1 MASSDDEPEPPGGGS
16 DPPVALTAD
25 EKRKSKWRRMLGVTV
40 DDWKAYVRAKPQVVQ
55 RRTRK
60 GVPAP
65 LRGYAWQV
73 MSGGRELRACHRGVY
88 DELVLSTLDERD
100 EDIAKDI
107 SRTFPSHVFFAKPD
121 GSGQRALYN
130 VLRAYSV
137 YDREVGY
144 VQGMGFVAGLLLL
157 HMPEEDA
164 FWVMVAL
171 FRGAVHEP
179 LEGLYSPGMPTVR
192 RCLHQL
198 EGLLGEHLPRLAAHF
213 QRECVH
219 ASMFATQWFV
229 TLFAYS
235 LPLRVV
241 ERVWDV
247 FMLEGV
253 KVIFQVGVALLQ
265 RAETD
270 LLALPFEVLA
280 ANLRHFPR
288 SEKKSGGGSGGG
300 DVEVTGSNPGG
311 SGGDDDDDV
320 EADDLLERALSLRL
334 SRRLEELRAEHD
346 YLNERMKEG

>member
-1 MASSDDEPEPPGGGS
+1 M
-16 DPPVALTAD
+16 ALTAD

-157 HMPEEDA
+157 HMPEEDG
-164 FWVMVAL
+164 FWVMVPL
-171 FRGAVHEP
+171 LRGAVHGP
-179 LEGLYSPGMPTVR
+179 LVGLYSPGMPTVR

-198 EGLLGEHLPRLAAHF
+198 EGLLGVHLPRLAAHF

-253 KVIFQVGVALLQ
+253 KVIFEVGVALLQ
-265 RAETD
+265 RAETERV
-270 LLALPFEVLA
+270 ARAFEVLA
-280 ANLRHFPR
+280 ANLRDFPR
-288 SEKKSGGGSGGG
+288 SEKKSGGGSIGYFGIANDAQAFIAENAHVNEYVVNG
-300 DVEVTGSNPGG
+300 ASVH
-311 SGGDDDDDV
+311 
-320 EADDLLERALSLRL
+320 
-334 SRRLEELRAEHD
+334 SRIISIIT
-346 YLNERMKEG
+346 

>member
-1 MASSDDEPEPPGGGS
+1 M
-16 DPPVALTAD
+16 ALTAD

-171 FRGAVHEP
+171 LRGAVHEP
-179 LEGLYSPGMPTVR
+179 LEGLYSPACPP
-192 RCLHQL
+192 C
-198 EGLLGEHLPRLAAHF
+198 EGACTSWR
-213 QRECVH
+213 
-219 ASMFATQWFV
+219 
-229 TLFAYS
+229 AY
-235 LPLRVV
+235 
-241 ERVWDV
+241 
-247 FMLEGV
+247 
-253 KVIFQVGVALLQ
+253 
-265 RAETD
+265 
-270 LLALPFEVLA
+270 
-280 ANLRHFPR
+280 
-288 SEKKSGGGSGGG
+288 
-300 DVEVTGSNPGG
+300 
-311 SGGDDDDDV
+311 
-320 EADDLLERALSLRL
+320 
-334 SRRLEELRAEHD
+334 
-346 YLNERMKEG
+346 